1 MSTAPQLS
9 VLIATH
15 NRSQL
20 LRRCLRTLEAQDAP
34 PESFEVIV
42 ADDGSSDGTA
52 AMVEALQTP
61 FGLRVLS
68 LGKIG
73 KSEALNA
80 GIRAAAGSVCLCID
94 DDIVASPELVSE
106 HLAAHLRDGMTVG
119 LGKLIQQPPDGK
131 DWYAEAFAR
140 AWNDHYARLAEKE
153 EPGWTDCYGGN
164 VSAAREL
171 LLKIGGFEARFP
183 IGEDYEIG
191 FRLRENGGVLT
202 YLPRA
207 AGIHDDQKPGHKLIR
222 DARRQGVS
230 YVGLVERHPPMMPKL
245 FGWFSEP
252 TLREVLLRRLLL
264 SFRVPPRAL
273 AAAGRLLPGEGRK
286 QIWFHFLSRYAFWR
300 GVRKTVDREKWMRIT
315 RRVPILMYHGFGG
328 DGEEA
333 SRFVIPRRSFARQ
346 MRALALLRYR
356 PITFEELVRPLRECR
371 LPPRRALVITI
382 DDGYRDNLEVAHPV
396 LSRHGFP
403 ATLFLVSQKLGI
415 GNDWDGEPP
424 LGERPTLSVEQARE
438 LRVAGHEIGAH
449 TRHHRSLPDVDD
461 ATQREEIAGC
471 KRELE
476 EALGAPVTTFAY
488 PYGRR
493 DDRAVATME
502 TAGFLG
508 ACTTHPDLAR
518 FDEDPVRLPRL
529 EIRGTDSLRT
539 FLRKL
544 WLGGA

>member
-1 MSTAPQLS
+1 VSTAPQLS
-9 VLIATH
+9 VVIATH

-20 LRRCLRTLEAQDAP
+20 LTRCLRALEAQDAAAD
-34 PESFEVIV
+34 SFEVVV

-52 AMVEALQTP
+52 AMMEALPTP
-61 FGLRVLS
+61 FSLRVLS
-68 LGKIG
+68 LDKAG

-94 DDIVASPELVSE
+94 DDIVAAPELVSE
-106 HLAAHLRDGMTVG
+106 HLAAHLRDPMTVG
-119 LGKLIQQPPDGK
+119 LGKLIQQPPDGN

-140 AWNDHYARLAEKE
+140 SWNDHYARLAEKE
-153 EPGWTDCYGGN
+153 PSWTDCYGGN
-164 VSAAREL
+164 VSASREL
-171 LLKIGGFEARFP
+171 LLEIGGFEAKFP

-191 FRLRENGGVLT
+191 FRLRENGGMLT

-207 AGIHDDQKPGHKLIR
+207 VGVHDDQKPSRKLLR

-230 YVGLVERHPPMMPKL
+230 YVGLVKRHPAMMPKL

-264 SFRVPPRAL
+264 TFRLPPRVL
-273 AAAGRLLPGEGRK
+273 AAPGRLLPGEGRK
-286 QIWFHFLSRYAFWR
+286 QIWFCFVSRYAYWR
-300 GVRKTVDREKWMRIT
+300 GVREEVGREKWLRIT
-315 RRVPILMYHGFGG
+315 RRVPILMYHGFGA

-356 PITFEELVRPLRECR
+356 PITFEELARRLRECR

-403 ATLFLVSQKLGI
+403 ATLFLVSRKLGV

-424 LGERPTLSVEQARE
+424 LGERPTLSANQACE
-438 LRVAGHEIGAH
+438 LRPSGHELGAH
-449 TRHHRSLPDVDD
+449 TRNHCSLPDVDD
-461 ATQREEIAGC
+461 ATQREEIEGC

-476 EALGAPVTTFAY
+476 AALGVPVTTFAY

-493 DDRAVATME
+493 DERAIAAIE
-502 TAGFLG
+502 AAGFLG
-508 ACTTHPDLAR
+508 ACTTHPDLVR
-518 FDEDPVRLPRL
+518 FDEDPLRLPRL

-544 WLGGA
+544 WLGGP

>member
-1 MSTAPQLS
+1 MSAAPQLS

-42 ADDGSSDGTA
+42 ADDGSDDGTPA
-52 AMVEALQTP
+52 VVEAMRTP

-68 LGKIG
+68 LEKVG

-94 DDIVASPELVSE
+94 DDIVASPELVSG
-106 HLAAHLRDGMTVG
+106 HLAAHLRDAMTVG
-119 LGKLIQQPPDGK
+119 LGKLIQQPPDSD

-140 AWNDHYARLAEKE
+140 AWNDHYARLAKKE
-153 EPGWTDCYGGN
+153 EPSWTDCYGGN

-171 LLKIGGFEARFP
+171 LLKIGGFEAKFP

-207 AGIHDDQKPGHKLIR
+207 AGVHDDQKPGRKLIR
-222 DARRQGVS
+222 DARRQGIS
-230 YVGLVERHPPMMPKL
+230 YVGLVERHPAMMPKL

-252 TLREVLLRRLLL
+252 TLREVLVRRLLL
-264 SFRVPPRAL
+264 AFRVPPRVL
-273 AAAGRLLPGEGRK
+273 AAAVRLLPGEGRK
-286 QIWFHFLSRYAFWR
+286 QIGFHFLSRYAFWL
-300 GVRKTVDREKWMRIT
+300 GVRETVDREKWLRIT
-315 RRVPILMYHGFGG
+315 RRVPILMYHGFG
-328 DGEEA
+328 DGEKA
-333 SRFVIPRRSFARQ
+333 SRFVISRRSFARQ
-346 MRALALLRYR
+346 MRVLALLRYR
-356 PITFEELVRPLRECR
+356 PITFEQLTQRLRECR

-396 LSRHGFP
+396 LARHDFP

-424 LGERPTLSVEQARE
+424 LGERPTLSVEQARQ
-438 LRVAGHEIGAH
+438 LRAAGHEIGAH
-449 TRHHRSLPDVDD
+449 TRNHCSLTDADD

-493 DDRAVATME
+493 DEHAVAVTE
-502 TAGFLG
+502 AAGFLG

-544 WLGGA
+544 WLGGP

>member
-1 MSTAPQLS
+1 MSAAPQLS
-9 VLIATH
+9 VVIATH
-15 NRSQL
+15 NRSKL
-20 LRRCLRTLEAQDAP
+20 LARCLRTLEEQDAP
-34 PESFEVIV
+34 PDSFEVIV

-52 AMVEALQTP
+52 AMAEALATP
-61 FGLRVLS
+61 FRLRVLS
-68 LGKIG
+68 LDKVGKA
-73 KSEALNA
+73 EVLNA
-80 GIRAAAGSVCLCID
+80 GIRAAVGSVCLCID

-106 HLAAHLRDGMTVG
+106 HLAAHLRDPMTVG
-119 LGKLIQQPPDGK
+119 LGHLTQRPPDSD

-140 AWNDHYARLAEKE
+140 AWNDHYERLGKKK
-153 EPGWTDCYGGN
+153 PSWTDCYGGN
-164 VSAAREL
+164 ISAAREL
-171 LLKIGGFEARFP
+171 LLKIGGFEAEFP

-202 YLPRA
+202 YLPQA
-207 AGIHDDQKPGHKLIR
+207 DGVHDDQKPGRRLIR

-230 YVGLVERHPPMMPKL
+230 YVDLVERHPAMMPKL

-264 SFRVPPRAL
+264 SFRVSPRAL
-273 AAAGRLLPGEGRK
+273 AAAGRLLPGEARK
-286 QIWFHFLSRYAFWR
+286 QIWFCFLSRYAFWR
-300 GVRKTVDREKWMRIT
+300 GVLERVNREKWLRIT
-315 RRVPILMYHGFGG
+315 RRVPILMYHGFGADDEG
-328 DGEEA
+328 A

-356 PITFEELVRPLRECR
+356 PITFEELARCLRDCR

-382 DDGYRDNLEVAHPV
+382 DDGYRDNLEVAHPI
-396 LSRHGFP
+396 LNRHGFP
-403 ATLFLVSQKLGI
+403 ATLFLVSQKLDI

-424 LGERPTLSVEQARE
+424 LGERPTLSAGQARE
-438 LRVAGHEIGAH
+438 LRDAGHEIGGH
-449 TRHHRSLPDVDD
+449 TRNHCSLPDADD
-461 ATQREEIAGC
+461 ATQREEIEGC

-476 EALGAPVTTFAY
+476 TALDAPVMTFAY

-493 DDRAVATME
+493 DERAIVATE
-502 TAGFLG
+502 EAGFLG
-508 ACTTHPDLAR
+508 ACTTHPGLAR